1 MQPVPLFTGTQG
13 RETVT
18 RRSSDLEEAREE
30 LKEVKE
36 ELAAC
41 RRRVQALEGMN
52 KALAARLEKSRT
64 GP

>member
-1 MQPVPLFTGTQG
+1 M
-13 RETVT
+13 T

-41 RRRVQALEGMN
+41 RRRVQALEGVN